1 MNVIAKID
9 SQALDLWA
17 GYLAGIVQNG
27 SDSEDEIF
35 LGVLSIL
42 GWAFFS
48 LVAVYIGRE
57 MQKKGSSGIL
67 GESWTA
73 LQTVFYCCA
82 WALVASIAFP
92 QSAHD
97 PSHRVMLT
105 NMIAASLLGIVGMA
119 LEEVKRR

>member
-48 LVAVYIGRE
+48 LVAV
-57 MQKKGSSGIL
+57 L
-67 GESWTA
+67 GGCSLLLFVA
-73 LQTVFYCCA
+73 AVDGHVSR
-82 WALVASIAFP
+82 VASKNYFSRKVR
-92 QSAHD
+92 Q
-97 PSHRVMLT
+97 
-105 NMIAASLLGIVGMA
+105 
-119 LEEVKRR
+119 RRCWAYY